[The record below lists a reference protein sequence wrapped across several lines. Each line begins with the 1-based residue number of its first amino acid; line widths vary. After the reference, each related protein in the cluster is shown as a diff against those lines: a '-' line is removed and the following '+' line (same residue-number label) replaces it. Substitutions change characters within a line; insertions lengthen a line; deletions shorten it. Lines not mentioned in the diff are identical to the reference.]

1 MKMQRQRQRQRQSR
15 LYFFGHIQY
24 PADDDEELPAPSAI
38 LFQEAI
44 RHPVPGDLTEP
55 SPSPLGWEHSLICLH
70 CINTHKKADCLARE
84 KSTIY
89 VTRVTSVKDTMY
101 ISAVT

>member
-1 MKMQRQRQRQRQSR
+1 MMM
-15 LYFFGHIQY
+15 
-24 PADDDEELPAPSAI
+24 EELPAPMRYPVPGSI
-38 LFQEAI
+38 HE

-101 ISAVT
+101 LSAVT